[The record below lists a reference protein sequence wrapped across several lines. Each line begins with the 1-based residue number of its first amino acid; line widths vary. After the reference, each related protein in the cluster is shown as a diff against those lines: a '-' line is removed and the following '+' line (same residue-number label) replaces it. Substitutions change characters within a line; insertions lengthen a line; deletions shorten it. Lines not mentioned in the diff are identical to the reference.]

1 MVGGEAVQQAGGV
14 GQVVVLQLAVRPAL
28 VSQDLQSPGP
38 APHYLLLAAVDEG
51 SGGGGGS

>member
-1 MVGGEAVQQAGGV
+1 MVGGETVQQTGGV